1 MSASMNELP
10 MQSKVEMCMNKTY
23 DHLTIIPV
31 CELILQRYDI
41 MFDDPKLNPHLNNGE
56 KMEEV
61 LRI

>member
-1 MSASMNELP
+1 
-10 MQSKVEMCMNKTY
+10 MNKTY